1 MATIGDLTVK
11 LQADTRQFERR
22 MSMASQLTQGFARKA
37 KTAGIAF
44 GVGMAAATASAVLL
58 VKSVGELAQKI
69 GEMSDEAKKF
79 GISLEALQRLQYAA
93 KLSGVEAGTL
103 QGGLTKLTKSLI
115 EAKDEGSSAAVALDK
130 LGLSAEALASM
141 GIDEAY
147 TAIGSAIKDVGSQ
160 SEQAEIA
167 FALFGKTGIDQ
178 LNALRENIT
187 GFQAEFDQLGLT
199 LTDSQVSAVEG
210 FGDSIDRFEAMWSGL
225 KNQVVAALADPFSQ
239 FISDIQKA
247 IIEMGGLRVVAKD
260 ISTFLIA
267 AFKNVASVVGQMVKL
282 INEARR
288 AVVAT
293 KMIYQEMKDSF
304 SGLKLPGQGSG
315 FSLSSTISPD
325 AIQSAN
331 VETPKISS
339 EYMALSEEYK
349 SLTTTTDRYNS
360 VLENIMSKPQTAL
373 KSYVPTIEKVNK
385 ATEQLSK
392 TMVKSNDMIS
402 GMIDG
407 MKNERVGSELNRIL
421 GADINA
427 QFGGLSRTEMEL
439 NKNFSDEVRQA
450 NPTISEESLQ
460 KLLPFQESR
469 PDTTYFDELV
479 RGIFSQVQGG
489 QLSTGE
495 FNNQLENVQGLSQGM
510 GLQFQGVVEEL
521 RKFGENAGLVSKD
534 ASKLEIKV
542 TADKGFA
549 LELMNSENVKAY
561 IQGEANTAV
570 AMAMGSSA
578 TKVGR

>member
-1 MATIGDLTVK
+1 VATIGDLTVK

>member
-22 MSMASQLTQGFARKA
+22 MSMASKLTQGFASKA

-58 VKSVGELAQKI
+58 LKSVGDLAGKI
-69 GEMSDEAKKF
+69 GEMADEAKKF
-79 GISLEALQRLQYAA
+79 GISLQALQSLQYAA
-93 KLSGVEAGTL
+93 KLSGVEASVL
-103 QGGLTKLTKSLI
+103 QGGLVKLTKSLI
-115 EAKDEGSSAAVALDK
+115 DAQQEGSGASVALAK
-130 LGLSAEALASM
+130 LGLSAQELAGM
-141 GIDEAY
+141 GVDKAY
-147 TAIGSAIKDVGSQ
+147 LEISDAIKDVGSQ

-178 LNALRENIT
+178 LNALRENIS
-187 GFQAEFDQLGLT
+187 GFQTEFDQLGLT

-210 FGDSIDRFEAMWSGL
+210 FGDNLDRFEAMWSGL

-247 IIEMGGLRVVAKD
+247 IIEMGGLKVVAKD
-260 ISTFLIA
+260 ISDFLIA

-293 KMIYQEMKDSF
+293 KMIYQEVKDSF
-304 SGLKLPGQGSG
+304 SGLKLPGQGGG
-315 FSLSSTISPD
+315 FNLSSNISPN
-325 AIQSAN
+325 AVQSAN

-339 EYMALSEEYK
+339 EFMALSEEYK
-349 SLTTTTDRYNS
+349 SLTATTDRYNS
-360 VLENIMSKPQTAL
+360 VLENIISKPQTAL
-373 KSYVPTIEKVNK
+373 QSYVPTIEKVNK
-385 ATEQLSK
+385 ATEKLSK
-392 TMVKSNDMIS
+392 TMTKSNDMIS

-407 MKNERVGSELNRIL
+407 LRNEKVGGELNRIL
-421 GADINA
+421 GAEINQ
-427 QFGGLSRTEMEL
+427 QFGGLSRTEMDL
-439 NKNFSDEVRQA
+439 NKNFADEVRQA

-460 KLLPFQESR
+460 KLLPFKENR
-469 PDTTYFDELV
+469 PDTLYFDELV
-479 RGIFSQVQGG
+479 RGIFNQVQGG

-495 FNNQLENVQGLSQGM
+495 FDSQLENVQGLAQGM
-510 GLQFQGVVEEL
+510 GLQFQGVVDEL

-561 IQGEANTAV
+561 IQGEASTAV